1 MKKWAK
7 SRFLGVALLA
17 SLITTGCVSMNVK
30 IPNYTDPLKE
40 FTLEGEGP
48 NKVLVI
54 PIQGPISDQ
63 EEKGMMRKKPSI
75 VKEVVSQIRKA
86 EMDPDIKAIV
96 LKVNSP
102 GGTVTASDIIYN
114 ELLKMKTKTGITL
127 VASMMDIATSGGYY
141 ISLPA
146 DHIVAHKTTITGS
159 VGVVFMRPKLI
170 GLMDKVG
177 FGMETTISGKDKDM
191 GSPFRPTTVQEAESF
206 QVIIDELASLFESK
220 VVKHRHPKAEDLEMI
235 MTAKIFT
242 ASQALELGLIDQIG
256 FMDDAIDKAKEMA
269 GIDSRSRVVMYRRV
283 EFADDN
289 IYNNISSHSMSNTP
303 LVDLG
308 PLSKMSSIST
318 GFYYTWPAAVK

>member
-1 MKKWAK
+1 MKMWAK

-30 IPNYTDPLKE
+30 VPDYTDPLKE

-48 NKVLVI
+48 DKVLVI

-63 EEKGMMRKKPSI
+63 EEKGMMRSKPSL

-86 EMDPDIKAIV
+86 EMDPDVKAIV

-102 GGTVTASDIIYN
+102 GGAVTASDILYN
-114 ELLKMKTKTGITL
+114 ELLKLKTKRGITL

-177 FGMETTISGKDKDM
+177 VSIETTKSGKDKDM
-191 GSPFRPTTVQEAESF
+191 GSPFRHTTAQEEESF
-206 QVIIDELASLFESK
+206 QAIIDELAGLFKAK
-220 VVKHRHPKAEDLEMI
+220 VVKHRGLKTENIEKI

-256 FMDDAIDKAKEMA
+256 FTDDAIDKAKELA
-269 GIDSRSRVVMYRRV
+269 GIDSQSKVVMYRRI

-308 PLSKMSSIST
+308 PLSRMSSIST